1 MDSRFESVRNFQN
14 FVGAS
19 PVRDLE
25 FFSVLVRAGPRLLKF
40 FGFGPW
46 IPGST
51 VLVPVGRGLSV
62 EDEHHSAKHD
72 TSTGP
77 NQIQSSV

>member
-14 FVGAS
+14 FVGAG

-25 FFSVLVRAGPRLLKF
+25 FFSVLVRAGPRLLVD
-40 FGFGPW
+40 PW
-46 IPGST
+46 LDRPRPCRT
-51 VLVPVGRGLSV
+51 GLSV

-72 TSTGP
+72 TSIGP
-77 NQIQSSV
+77 NPIFKRNNSV